1 LRERFTENAEK
12 VLKLA
17 KKAAKNNGNGYIGS
31 EHLLLGLLEEGE
43 GTAAI
48 LLKESGADTVKIRTL
63 VANLITSEGD
73 TLTEETD
80 YTPRTEIILENAV
93 HEADFFHMEKVGTE
107 HLLLALLKDTECVA
121 TRLLH
126 TMEIDIRKLYLS
138 VLSAMGIEESMYKE
152 LAQKEKARRDGGA
165 TPVLDQ
171 YSRDLTEMAAEG
183 ELDPIV
189 GRDAEIERILQILSR
204 RTKNN
209 PCLIGEPGVGK
220 TAIAEGLAQRIVL
233 GAVPP
238 MLQNKRVVTLDMA
251 STGAGSQ

>member
-1 LRERFTENAEK
+1 MRERFTENAEK

-107 HLLLALLKDTECVA
+107 HLLLGL
-121 TRLLH
+121 
-126 TMEIDIRKLYLS
+126 I
-138 VLSAMGIEESMYKE
+138 KE
-152 LAQKEKARRDGGA
+152 GTFKRYGMRGNQTAAHDGDRYPQ
-165 TPVLDQ
+165 TLP
-171 YSRDLTEMAAEG
+171 
-183 ELDPIV
+183 
-189 GRDAEIERILQILSR
+189 
-204 RTKNN
+204 
-209 PCLIGEPGVGK
+209 
-220 TAIAEGLAQRIVL
+220 QR
-233 GAVPP
+233 
-238 MLQNKRVVTLDMA
+238 
-251 STGAGSQ
+251 S

>member
-1 LRERFTENAEK
+1 MRERFTENAEK

-93 HEADFFHMEKVGTE
+93 HEASGTFKRYGMRGNQTAA
-107 HLLLALLKDTECVA
+107 H
-121 TRLLH
+121 
-126 TMEIDIRKLYLS
+126 
-138 VLSAMGIEESMYKE
+138 
-152 LAQKEKARRDGGA
+152 DGDRYPQ
-165 TPVLDQ
+165 TLP
-171 YSRDLTEMAAEG
+171 
-183 ELDPIV
+183 
-189 GRDAEIERILQILSR
+189 
-204 RTKNN
+204 
-209 PCLIGEPGVGK
+209 
-220 TAIAEGLAQRIVL
+220 QR
-233 GAVPP
+233 
-238 MLQNKRVVTLDMA
+238 
-251 STGAGSQ
+251 S

>member
-1 LRERFTENAEK
+1 MRERFTENAEK

-107 HLLLALLKDTECVA
+107 HLLLALLKGMRGNQTA
-121 TRLLH
+121 AH
-126 TMEIDIRKLYLS
+126 
-138 VLSAMGIEESMYKE
+138 
-152 LAQKEKARRDGGA
+152 DGDRYPQ
-165 TPVLDQ
+165 TLP
-171 YSRDLTEMAAEG
+171 
-183 ELDPIV
+183 
-189 GRDAEIERILQILSR
+189 
-204 RTKNN
+204 
-209 PCLIGEPGVGK
+209 
-220 TAIAEGLAQRIVL
+220 QR
-233 GAVPP
+233 
-238 MLQNKRVVTLDMA
+238 
-251 STGAGSQ
+251 S

>member
-1 LRERFTENAEK
+1 MRERFTENAEK

-93 HEADFFHMEKVGTE
+93 HEAISSIWKSGDRASASGTFKRYGMRGNQTAA
-107 HLLLALLKDTECVA
+107 H
-121 TRLLH
+121 
-126 TMEIDIRKLYLS
+126 
-138 VLSAMGIEESMYKE
+138 
-152 LAQKEKARRDGGA
+152 DGDRYPQ
-165 TPVLDQ
+165 TLP
-171 YSRDLTEMAAEG
+171 
-183 ELDPIV
+183 
-189 GRDAEIERILQILSR
+189 
-204 RTKNN
+204 
-209 PCLIGEPGVGK
+209 
-220 TAIAEGLAQRIVL
+220 QR
-233 GAVPP
+233 
-238 MLQNKRVVTLDMA
+238 
-251 STGAGSQ
+251 S

>member
-1 LRERFTENAEK
+1 MRERFTENAEK

-107 HLLLALLKDTECVA
+107 HLLLD
-121 TRLLH
+121 
-126 TMEIDIRKLYLS
+126 RKS
-138 VLSAMGIEESMYKE
+138 V
-152 LAQKEKARRDGGA
+152 
-165 TPVLDQ
+165 V
-171 YSRDLTEMAAEG
+171 
-183 ELDPIV
+183 
-189 GRDAEIERILQILSR
+189 
-204 RTKNN
+204 
-209 PCLIGEPGVGK
+209 
-220 TAIAEGLAQRIVL
+220 
-233 GAVPP
+233 
-238 MLQNKRVVTLDMA
+238 
-251 STGAGSQ
+251 

>member
-1 LRERFTENAEK
+1 MRERFTENAEK

-107 HLLLALLKDTECVA
+107 HLLLALLKDTDCC
-121 TRLLH
+121 TRWRSISANFTSAFLVRWGLRSPCTKSWH
-126 TMEIDIRKLYLS
+126 RK
-138 VLSAMGIEESMYKE
+138 KR
-152 LAQKEKARRDGGA
+152 Q
-165 TPVLDQ
+165 
-171 YSRDLTEMAAEG
+171 EG
-183 ELDPIV
+183 
-189 GRDAEIERILQILSR
+189 
-204 RTKNN
+204 
-209 PCLIGEPGVGK
+209 
-220 TAIAEGLAQRIVL
+220 TAVRLRCWIST
-233 GAVPP
+233 AVI
-238 MLQNKRVVTLDMA
+238 
-251 STGAGSQ
+251 

>member
-1 LRERFTENAEK
+1 MRERFTENAEK

-107 HLLLALLKDTECVA
+107 HLLLGLIKEGTGVA
-121 TRLLH
+121 AAVLAEHDEIETLIFD
-126 TMEIDIRKLYLS
+126 EIDTGISGKAANSVAMKLKAIAKKHQVMCISHLPNIAA
-138 VLSAMGIEESMYKE
+138 SADYNYFISKKVQEE
-152 LAQKEKARRDGGA
+152 
-165 TPVLDQ
+165 
-171 YSRDLTEMAAEG
+171 
-183 ELDPIV
+183 
-189 GRDAEIERILQILSR
+189 
-204 RTKNN
+204 RTKTDVK
-209 PCLIGEPGVGK
+209 LLDEEEVIKEIARISSGEVNDITLK
-220 TAIAEGLAQRIVL
+220 YAYDLR
-233 GAVPP
+233 
-238 MLQNKRVVTLDMA
+238 NKKA
-251 STGAGSQ
+251 S